1 VPSLLANAAYASA
14 IRFHFPGMAESL
26 ICVASF
32 LLMSLCFLLQSL
44 SLPGYR
50 WVRAT
55 KSIVGAGDS
64 DENLPL
70 DLQEPR
76 FPVLQ
81 PITNYPGI
89 RFFIG
94 FATYLGAPPQKRVSG
109 AAATFKPFSRR
120 SRYLDVCPS
129 KHSRIRLATLEYR
142 EAQIHI
148 SEAVSLF
155 PSA

>member
-1 VPSLLANAAYASA
+1 MLLPSLLANAAYASA
-14 IRFHFPGMAESL
+14 IRFHFPAMAESL

-55 KSIVGAGDS
+55 KTIVGAGDS
-64 DENLPL
+64 DESLPL

-81 PITNYPGI
+81 PVTKYSSS
-89 RFFIG
+89 RFLLG
-94 FATYLGAPPQKRVSG
+94 LATCLGAPPQTRSSG
-109 AAATFKPFSRR
+109 AAATFELFSRR
-120 SRYLDVCPS
+120 RRYFRCVPP
-129 KHSRIRLATLEYR
+129 KHSRIHLCDSGVPRRTNS
-142 EAQIHI
+142 H
-148 SEAVSLF
+148 F
-155 PSA
+155 